1 MALKRRQKISP
12 SFSMSSMTDLIFL
25 LLIFFMITS
34 TMVSPNAIKVL
45 LPQGS
50 EQTSAKPMARVI
62 IDKDLNYYGAFG
74 NEDEMP
80 LAIDE
85 VTAFLQECARKEP
98 EMYVA
103 LYADESIPYREIVR
117 VLNIA
122 NENHFKMVLA
132 TRRPDKNENRVTLKK
147 NKVIGIVC
155 TVALHV
161 LVLLLLFLLKLTVP
175 AEQEEGGVPVMLG
188 NTELAAGDADPYT
201 MTEVDVMPSEAPSS
215 APEAAVEPE
224 VEQPM
229 ITQQD
234 EPSLQVKK
242 EKPKTETKKEQP
254 KKTPVK
260 TETQK
265 VNKPKEKTEAEK
277 RAEAE
282 KAAAQAAANAIAGA
296 FGKGSQMGSKGNAA
310 GAGLQG
316 SPTGNSS
323 TGKTSGVGGSGTFD
337 LNGRTLGGGK
347 PPVPVYNVQDEGR
360 VVVTIVVNPAGQVI
374 STSINKRT
382 NTVNPALR
390 RAAEEA
396 ARKAR
401 FNAVDGVNNQ
411 SGTITYYFKLK

>member
-1 MALKRRQKISP
+1 
-12 SFSMSSMTDLIFL
+12 
-25 LLIFFMITS
+25 
-34 TMVSPNAIKVL
+34 
-45 LPQGS
+45 
-50 EQTSAKPMARVI
+50 
-62 IDKDLNYYGAFG
+62 
-74 NEDEMP
+74 
-80 LAIDE
+80 
-85 VTAFLQECARKEP
+85 
-98 EMYVA
+98 
-103 LYADESIPYREIVR
+103 
-117 VLNIA
+117 
-122 NENHFKMVLA
+122 MVLH
-132 TRRPDKNENRVTLKK
+132 L
-147 NKVIGIVC
+147 
-155 TVALHV
+155 
-161 LVLLLLFLLKLTVP
+161 LVLLLLFFLKLTVP

-188 NTELAAGDADPYT
+188 NTELAEGEADPYT
-201 MTEVDVMPSEAPSS
+201 LTEVDMMPSEEPSS
-215 APEAAVEPE
+215 PQEAAEVPA

-242 EKPKTETKKEQP
+242 ETPKKETPKKEQP

-260 TETQK
+260 TETK
-265 VNKPKEKTEAEK
+265 PVNKPKEKTEAEK

-282 KAAAQAAANAIAGA
+282 KAAAQAAANKIAGA
-296 FGKGSQMGSKGNAA
+296 FGKGSQMGSKGNAS

-323 TGKTSGVGGSGTFD
+323 TGKTSGVGGYGTFD
-337 LNGRTLGGGK
+337 LNGRSLGSGNL
-347 PPVPVYNVQDEGR
+347 PVPVYNVQDEGR

-411 SGTITYYFKLK
+411 SGTITYYFKLR

>member
-1 MALKRRQKISP
+1 
-12 SFSMSSMTDLIFL
+12 
-25 LLIFFMITS
+25 
-34 TMVSPNAIKVL
+34 
-45 LPQGS
+45 
-50 EQTSAKPMARVI
+50 
-62 IDKDLNYYGAFG
+62 
-74 NEDEMP
+74 
-80 LAIDE
+80 
-85 VTAFLQECARKEP
+85 
-98 EMYVA
+98 
-103 LYADESIPYREIVR
+103 
-117 VLNIA
+117 
-122 NENHFKMVLA
+122 
-132 TRRPDKNENRVTLKK
+132 LKK

-201 MTEVDVMPSEAPSS
+201 MTEVDVMPSEVPSS

-242 EKPKTETKKEQP
+242 EKPKTETKK
-254 KKTPVK
+254 
-260 TETQK
+260 
-265 VNKPKEKTEAEK
+265 VNKPKEKIEAEK
-277 RAEAE
+277 REEAE

-323 TGKTSGVGGSGTFD
+323 TGKTSGVGGYGTFD

-347 PPVPVYNVQDEGR
+347 LPVPVYNVQDEGR

>member
-1 MALKRRQKISP
+1 M
-12 SFSMSSMTDLIFL
+12 
-25 LLIFFMITS
+25 
-34 TMVSPNAIKVL
+34 
-45 LPQGS
+45 
-50 EQTSAKPMARVI
+50 
-62 IDKDLNYYGAFG
+62 
-74 NEDEMP
+74 
-80 LAIDE
+80 
-85 VTAFLQECARKEP
+85 
-98 EMYVA
+98 
-103 LYADESIPYREIVR
+103 
-117 VLNIA
+117 
-122 NENHFKMVLA
+122 
-132 TRRPDKNENRVTLKK
+132 KK

-215 APEAAVEPE
+215 APEAAAEPE

-323 TGKTSGVGGSGTFD
+323 GTFD

-347 PPVPVYNVQDEGR
+347 LPVPVYNVQDEGR